1 MAKINT
7 RPSVDAFEGGDINFK
22 RPSQAKEIIR
32 RLKKN
37 KGAMVGLILLILIIL
52 VVIFADVIAPYDAGV
67 IQVAE
72 NKLAGPGTP
81 GHPLGCDSYGRDV

>member
-7 RPSVDAFEGGDINFK
+7 RPSTDAFEGGDINFK

-37 KGAMVGLILLILIIL
+37 KGAMVGLI
-52 VVIFADVIAPYDAGV
+52 FAYSYHSGRHFCRRDC
-67 IQVAE
+67 
-72 NKLAGPGTP
+72 
-81 GHPLGCDSYGRDV
+81 PL

>member
-7 RPSVDAFEGGDINFK
+7 RPSTDAFEGGDINFK

-37 KGAMVGLILLILIIL
+37 RGAIGRSD
-52 VVIFADVIAPYDAGV
+52 FAY
-67 IQVAE
+67 
-72 NKLAGPGTP
+72 
-81 GHPLGCDSYGRDV
+81 SYHSGRHFCRQ